1 MLRQVM
7 RESNLNDRGEGGSLL
22 SFVQDIATRPFAK
35 EFRLCRETNLEYF
48 NWNVFGKSRRVRR
61 L

>member
-1 MLRQVM
+1 M